1 MKRDNLQDLN
11 KASWY
16 QLDTEQTLNALD
28 SRADGLSSATAQ
40 QRHTRYGPN
49 SLPEKPPVPAWRRF
63 IAHFN
68 DVLIYIL
75 LAAAML
81 TGVMGHWIDT
91 IVILCVAVINALIG
105 FIQENAAEKSLK
117 GIRNMLSSNAAVVRD
132 GIAQQIDAALLVP
145 GDIVTL
151 KPGDRIPADVRLLEV
166 HGLQVEEAILTG
178 ESTVVSKQT
187 HALADNAQLGDRIN
201 LAFSGTTVSAGTA
214 RGVVVEIGAQTE
226 LGQINGMLA
235 AVKPIKT
242 PLLQQIDKLGHGIFW
257 AILCAMAVLFVYS
270 MVFHSVPLTE
280 LLLALIS
287 LAVASVPE
295 GLPAVISLMLSL
307 GVQAMAR
314 KRAIIRSLPTAETL
328 GAMTVICS
336 DKTGTLTMNEMT
348 VKEVVLADQQYK
360 ITGQSYNPQGEV
372 RHRATDTVPTMQA
385 DPVLARFIAAVH
397 LCNDSSLRQDEHG
410 HWQVVGAPTAGA
422 LQVLAAKSGFV
433 YDDAVLLDK
442 IPFDSAWKYQA
453 TLHKVNGQRQIL
465 VTGAPDI
472 LLAMAASET
481 TADGQRDVRHAWWE
495 EQMAMLARQ
504 GLRMVAACIKPVDA
518 TTDKIDHDDLKSGL
532 QWLGVAAMMD
542 PPRPEAITA
551 IATCR
556 SAGIEVKMITG
567 DHPETAMAIARMLG
581 MNRTDNVITGAAL
594 ENMSEEELSTAS
606 GEYDVF
612 ARTSPAHKL
621 RLVKALQA
629 QGHVVGMTGDGVN
642 DAPALKQANVGIA
655 MGIKGTEVTKEAA
668 DMVLADDNFST
679 IAAAVT
685 EGRRL
690 YDNLKKTILF
700 VLPTNLAQG
709 LIIVVA
715 LLAGATIPLTPLQI
729 LWMNMATSTT
739 LAFGLAFEPAE
750 AGLMQRPPRKT
761 GANILDMHGL
771 WRIGMVGALIAGGA
785 YWLEATLIAQGLDE
799 AFIRTAVLQLLV
811 TLQWVYMFNC
821 REQTGFSLNLRM
833 FQNSALWIT
842 TGILAALQYAIIYSP
857 TMNRIFGTAPL
868 PASYWLMSL
877 GIGGIIFGLIEAEK
891 WLFAR
896 RSAVR

>member
-1 MKRDNLQDLN
+1 MKPDRLSDL
-11 KASWY
+11 KKPPWY
-16 QLDTEQTLNALD
+16 QLDADQTLSSLGTQAT
-28 SRADGLSSATAQ
+28 GLAAAVAA
-40 QRHTRYGPN
+40 QRHAECGPN
-49 SLPEKPPVPAWRRF
+49 SLPEKKPMPAWRRF
-63 IAHFN
+63 ATHFN

-75 LAAAML
+75 LAAAVL

-91 IVILCVAVINALIG
+91 IVILCVVVINALIG

-117 GIRNMLSSNAAVVRD
+117 GIRNMLSSTAAVMRE
-132 GIAQQIDAALLVP
+132 GRAQHIDAAMLVP

-151 KPGDRIPADVRLLEV
+151 RPGDRVPADLRLLEV

-178 ESTVVSKQT
+178 ESTVVAKQT
-187 HALADNAQLGDRIN
+187 HALSGDAPLGDRIN

-214 RGVVVEIGAQTE
+214 TGVVVEIGAQTE

-235 AVKPIKT
+235 DVKRSKT
-242 PLLQQIDKLGHGIFW
+242 PLLQQIDKLGRGIFW
-257 AILCAMAVLFVYS
+257 AILCAMAILFVYS
-270 MVFHSVPLTE
+270 MVFHAVPTGE

-348 VKEVVLADQQYK
+348 VKEVVLADQHYK
-360 ITGQSYNPQGEV
+360 VTGQSYNPQGEI
-372 RHRATDTVPTMQA
+372 RNRASDVPATRTA
-385 DPVLARFIAAVH
+385 DPVLTQLIGVVH
-397 LCNDSSLRQDEHG
+397 LCNDSSLRQDNG
-410 HWQVVGAPTAGA
+410 QWQVVGAPTAGA
-422 LQVLAAKSGFV
+422 LQVLAAKSGFTFEQ
-433 YDDAVLLDK
+433 ATLLDK

-453 TLHKVNGQRQIL
+453 TLHEIDGQRQIL

-472 LLAMAASET
+472 LLAMAAAEA
-481 TADGQRDVRHAWWE
+481 TAGGLQAVRHAWWD

-518 TTDKIDHDDLKSGL
+518 ATDQIDHDDLKTGL

-581 MNRTDNVITGAAL
+581 MDKTDSVITGGQL
-594 ENMSEEELSTAS
+594 EHMTDAELVRAS
-606 GEYDVF
+606 SEYDVF

-629 QGHVVGMTGDGVN
+629 QGQVVGMTGDGVN

-700 VLPTNLAQG
+700 ALPTNLAQG

-739 LAFGLAFEPAE
+739 LAFALAFEPAE
-750 AGLMQRPPRKT
+750 EGLMKRPPRPT
-761 GANILDMHGL
+761 DANILDLHGL
-771 WRIGMVGALIAGGA
+771 WRIGMVGVLIAGGA
-785 YWLEATLIAQGLDE
+785 YWLEARLIAQGLDE
-799 AFIRTAVLQLLV
+799 AMIRTAVLQLLV

-821 REQTGFSLNLRM
+821 REQSAFSLNLRM
-833 FQNSALWIT
+833 FQNPALWVA
-842 TGILAALQYAIIYSP
+842 TGVLGALQYAIIYLP
-857 TMNRIFGTAPL
+857 AMNRIFGTAPL
-868 PASYWLMSL
+868 PASYWVMSL
-877 GIGGIIFGLIEAEK
+877 GMGAVIFALIEAEK
-891 WLFAR
+891 WVFSR
-896 RSAVR
+896 RSARR

>member
-1 MKRDNLQDLN
+1 MNHDKLPGLN
-11 KASWY
+11 TTPWY
-16 QLDTEQTLNALD
+16 QLDINQTLDTLET
-28 SRADGLSSATAQ
+28 SADGLSGAAAQ
-40 QRHTRYGPN
+40 RRHTQYGPN
-49 SLPEKPPVPAWRRF
+49 SLPEKPPIPAWRRF
-63 IAHFN
+63 IGHFN

-75 LAAAML
+75 LAAAVL
-81 TGVMGHWIDT
+81 TGAMGHWIDT
-91 IVILCVAVINALIG
+91 LVIVCVAVINALIG
-105 FIQENAAEKSLK
+105 YIQENAAEKSLK
-117 GIRNMLSSNAAVVRD
+117 GIRNMLSSSAAVIRD
-132 GIAQQIDAALLVP
+132 GKPQHIDATGLVP
-145 GDIVTL
+145 GDMVTVR
-151 KPGDRIPADVRLLEV
+151 PGDRIPADLRLLEV
-166 HGLQVEEAILTG
+166 HSLQVEEAILTG

-187 HALADNAQLGDRIN
+187 DALADHAQLGDRIN
-201 LAFSGTTVSAGTA
+201 LAYSGTTVSAGTGK
-214 RGVVVEIGAQTE
+214 GVVIAIGAQTE

-235 AVKPIKT
+235 DVKRTKT

-257 AILCAMAVLFVYS
+257 AILCAMAVLFIYS
-270 MVFHSVPLTE
+270 MVFHAVPVGE

-314 KRAIIRSLPTAETL
+314 KHAIIRSLPTAETL

-372 RHRATDTVPTMQA
+372 RNRATDAVPTMQA
-385 DPVLARFIAAVH
+385 DPVFAQFVAAIH
-397 LCNDSSLRQDEHG
+397 LCNDSSLRQDDHG

-433 YDDAVLLDK
+433 FDDTVLLDK

-453 TLHKVNGQRQIL
+453 TLHKINGQRHIL

-472 LLAMAASET
+472 LLAMAASEAV
-481 TADGQRDVRHAWWE
+481 ADGQRDVRHAWWE

-518 TTDKIDHDDLKSGL
+518 TTGKIDHEDLKTGL

-542 PPRPEAITA
+542 PPRPEAISA

-581 MNRTDNVITGAAL
+581 MHRTDHVMTGAAL
-594 ENMSEEELSTAS
+594 EHMSDEELISAS
-606 GEYDVF
+606 RDYDVF

-629 QGHVVGMTGDGVN
+629 QEHVVGMTGDGVN

-709 LIIVVA
+709 LIIVIA
-715 LLAGATIPLTPLQI
+715 LLAGSTIPLTPLQI

-750 AGLMQRPPRKT
+750 AGLMKRPPRKT
-761 GANILDMHGL
+761 NINILDLHGL
-771 WRIGMVGALIAGGA
+771 WRIAMVGILIAGGA
-785 YWLEATLIAQGLDE
+785 YWLEATLIAQGLEE

-833 FQNSALWIT
+833 FQNAALWIT

-868 PASYWLMSL
+868 PASYWFMSL
-877 GIGGIIFGLIEAEK
+877 GVGAMIFVLIEAEK
-891 WLFAR
+891 WLFGR
-896 RSAVR
+896 RKTA